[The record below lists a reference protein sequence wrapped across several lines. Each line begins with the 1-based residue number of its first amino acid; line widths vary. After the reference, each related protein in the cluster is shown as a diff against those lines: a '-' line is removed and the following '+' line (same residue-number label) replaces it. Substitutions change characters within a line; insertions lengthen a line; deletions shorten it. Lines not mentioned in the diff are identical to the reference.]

1 MGFQKTPSS
10 SSITAPDSINSSMDH
25 KTSQQIVCS
34 GAKGFKSAS
43 STTKSPSKLSL
54 SMLSRNV
61 VSKSP
66 RSFIRSRGPTAATST
81 DASSSST
88 VCLDIINAALELGH
102 AAVDNSMEPK
112 SDKASL
118 APQAPKEAAAAAG
131 PRRVYFDM
139 SYNQDIPSS
148 HDLSDEDI
156 ESCWWSKNDST
167 ATFHEL
173 RDSVVAFRIHQQGLI
188 NDFIALISHQ
198 CNQSTSDVLSEEA
211 MQEAI
216 HLVPM
221 ELRGCEIDI
230 APLLKVIRRKQIMAV
245 VECSKKIPK
254 HLDPALQ
261 QRMLSARSVN
271 LSRPLKV
278 LATVVGRADEQQARL
293 LL

>member
-1 MGFQKTPSS
+1 
-10 SSITAPDSINSSMDH
+10 
-25 KTSQQIVCS
+25 V
-34 GAKGFKSAS
+34 
-43 STTKSPSKLSL
+43 
-54 SMLSRNV
+54 
-61 VSKSP
+61 
-66 RSFIRSRGPTAATST
+66 
-81 DASSSST
+81 
-88 VCLDIINAALELGH
+88 
-102 AAVDNSMEPK
+102 EPK
-112 SDKASL
+112 SDKTSV
-118 APQAPKEAAAAAG
+118 APQQPKEATS

-139 SYNQDIPSS
+139 SCNQDIPSS
-148 HDLSDEDI
+148 HDLSKDDI
-156 ESCWWSKNDST
+156 ENCWWSKNDST
-167 ATFHEL
+167 ATLHEL
-173 RDSVVAFRIHQQGLI
+173 RDSVVAFRIHQQVAI

-216 HLVPM
+216 KLVPM

-230 APLLKVIRRKQIMAV
+230 APLLRVIRRKQIMAV

-278 LATVVGRADEQQARL
+278 LATVVGRADEQQAL